1 VRSVKGSVQS
11 GQRYALA
18 HTSYSHAYLKLIWRK
33 NPHHLKVPGAAIRH
47 TGHVGKGSLTL
58 FNRMRTTM
66 SLMNHTSEFSVSPFS
81 MPRPLRVFGRRAFRV
96 VNNAI
101 AAVIAQREH
110 QAQLTILRQLTERE
124 LRDIRLARSNI
135 GAGLADAAKD
145 RTRSQ
150 RLLMARV

>member
-1 VRSVKGSVQS
+1 
-11 GQRYALA
+11 
-18 HTSYSHAYLKLIWRK
+18 
-33 NPHHLKVPGAAIRH
+33 
-47 TGHVGKGSLTL
+47 
-58 FNRMRTTM
+58 
-66 SLMNHTSEFSVSPFS
+66 

-110 QAQLTILRQLTERE
+110 QAQLTILRQLTDRE
-124 LRDIRLARSNI
+124 LRDIGLARSNI
-135 GAGLADAAKD
+135 GVGLAEAAKD